1 MSNITVK
8 NTENTSLMLE
18 PTNTEEAAALA
29 ERLASSQLIPK
40 SFQGKPNDV
49 FVAMMW
55 SRNLGLPIV
64 QGLQNIAV
72 INGRPSIWG
81 DAALAIV
88 KSSGQLE
95 SFKETVT
102 GAGDQMVATCTLV
115 RRNEVEPYIERFS
128 VADAKAAGLWRKS
141 GPWTQY
147 PKRMLQMRARSFCLR
162 NAFPDLLLGIGLAE
176 EEMDITTAQTEKS
189 INKVD
194 DAPKRPQ
201 RKSVI
206 KQPSHVEEAKEVP
219 AVEEELPEPNFAE
232 KEEQIESAEQHE
244 DDLFGDD
251 ASGDS
256 SEIDALYKKALSD
269 LDKCASYQ
277 EMVSLYTSLDMRVK
291 PMVKDAFST
300 RRSALGV

>member
-1 MSNITVK
+1 MMSNITVK

-40 SFQGKPNDV
+40 TFQGKPNDV

-88 KSSGQLE
+88 KSSGLLE

-102 GAGDQMVATCTLV
+102 GVGDQMVATCTLV

-128 VADAKAAGLWRKS
+128 VADAKAAGLWRKA

-162 NAFPDLLLGIGLAE
+162 NAFPDLLLGIGMAE
-176 EEMDITTAQTEKS
+176 EEMDITPAQTEKA
-189 INKVD
+189 INKAAD
-194 DAPKRPQ
+194 TPKRPQ
-201 RKSVI
+201 RKS
-206 KQPSHVEEAKEVP
+206 EAKTAVVEDAQEVP
-219 AVEEELPEPNFAE
+219 AAEELPEPNMPEKAE
-232 KEEQIESAEQHE
+232 QAESAMQQAE
-244 DDLFGDD
+244 DLFGEDITD
-251 ASGDS
+251 NAD
-256 SEIDALYKKALSD
+256 EIDALYKKALVD
-269 LDKCASYQ
+269 LDRCTSYQ
-277 EMVSLYTSLDMRVK
+277 EMVELYTSLDIRVK
-291 PMVKDAFST
+291 PMVKDVFST